1 MNVNVS
7 YRQMESSPAL
17 RDYAVRKLE
26 RIVGKYVRGSADA
39 SIVMTA
45 EPFGHV
51 ADFKISIKNTT
62 VKSKAQSHDMYS
74 SIDLALEKIEKQL
87 RRHKDR
93 SRDHYN
99 SNGDARAFNMGV
111 LAPVG
116 GSPTTIGDDNE
127 VDGEFEEDFERYPAP
142 DDELP
147 EEIDGQ
153 EVVMEAGDSDD
164 RAMVLR
170 NREYQAEPMTLEN
183 AVVKLQSMDEQEFFV
198 FNNVETDRLS
208 IVYRRNDDNIGL
220 IETG

>member
-1 MNVNVS
+1 
-7 YRQMESSPAL
+7 MESSPAL

-62 VKSKAQSHDMYS
+62 VKGKAQSHDMYS

-93 SRDHYN
+93 ARDHYN
-99 SNGDARAFNMGV
+99 TNGNARAFNMGV

-116 GSPTTIGDDNE
+116 GSPTTLVDDSD
-127 VDGEFEEDFERYPAP
+127 VDGDFAEDFEKFPAP
-142 DDELP
+142 EEEELP

-153 EVVMEAGDSDD
+153 EVVMEAGDGSN
-164 RAMVLR
+164 RVMVLR
-170 NREYQAEPMTLEN
+170 NREYQAEPMTVEN
-183 AVVKLQSMDEQEFFV
+183 AVRKLQNMEDEQEFYV
-198 FNNVETDRLS
+198 FNNVDSNRLS

-220 IETG
+220 IEMG